1 MMSLSMKNWSSE
13 GGFSSLV
20 MSVVVM
26 AAGGYRE
33 LLGSMKKAERTA
45 KPCDSF
51 GTVGYQSAFWAIS
64 VNLNQ
69 LTEIAFTPISM
80 ACTGNRL

>member
-45 KPCDSF
+45 KPCALV
-51 GTVGYQSAFWAIS
+51 VGVEVSS
-64 VNLNQ
+64 
-69 LTEIAFTPISM
+69 S
-80 ACTGNRL
+80 CR

>member
-26 AAGGYRE
+26 GFVFLQITNKEAARVVVTVHQGDIIRFGY
-33 LLGSMKKAERTA
+33 TA
-45 KPCDSF
+45 KF
-51 GTVGYQSAFWAIS
+51 
-64 VNLNQ
+64 
-69 LTEIAFTPISM
+69 EIDKI
-80 ACTGNRL
+80 CL